1 MLNQPECG
9 KLSFYSSVKPVPQS
23 WLWYPYIA
31 AGKLSLLSGD
41 PGDGK
46 TALALTIAA
55 HITTGR
61 ALPEAEHEPVC

>member
-1 MLNQPECG
+1 MNNQADYG
-9 KLSFYSSVKPVPQS
+9 KLSFYNTVKPEPLS

-46 TALALTIAA
+46 TTLALTIAA

-61 ALPEAEHEPVC
+61 ALPET